1 MRRGRPRVQET
12 ADDVV
17 ASVLAAAGP
26 RVGSSAYSTR
36 EIAAMVGLS
45 QTLVSRSVRRI
56 RQGGAG
62 EERREQWASVFSVS
76 GHLRLMSV
84 QEHDGVIRVEF
95 SVGAGG
101 RGCHKGG
108 DEAGDPASD
117 EAGDEAGDAV
127 DDERADGAVRHR
139 GTRGRAGVRFSRR
152 AAALMAGLWV
162 AGGAPGAQQVSQQ
175 VSQPASQSAYQPVW
189 SSPAHSGIADRE
201 DGVHVLQARRGGPE
215 LPAFLA
221 EVADCLAGCVVEED
235 MIPGALLRDVSLR
248 AHRGLRGV
256 SWHRDG
262 GLSRRP
268 DSDSESVPDASE
280 LPAEERVAIALRG
293 EVADSGLR
301 PGDRIRPGRLGARAG
316 LGPGAVRGALTQL
329 AARGLVE
336 QRSPG
341 HAVATIHGADVIDV
355 YAARLQL
362 GQVLLRGAADRPRH
376 RLVPLHTSLDRLQ
389 RAHAVGVAV
398 EVDQADLQF
407 QRTVAEVSGLRQSAE
422 TFHELTLRVQMF
434 IAVLQLDYGP
444 VADRI
449 LADDRRLLAALTQGR
464 GDDAA
469 RIWRAK
475 LDHAVRHMC
484 AIAPE
489 RFDAALWSRLS
500 GR

>member
-1 MRRGRPRVQET
+1 
-12 ADDVV
+12 
-17 ASVLAAAGP
+17 
-26 RVGSSAYSTR
+26 
-36 EIAAMVGLS
+36 MVGLS

-62 EERREQWASVFSVS
+62 EERRGQWASVFSVS

-95 SVGAGG
+95 SVGAGD

-108 DEAGDPASD
+108 DEAGDAASD
-117 EAGDEAGDAV
+117 EAGDE
-127 DDERADGAVRHR
+127 RADGAVPYR
-139 GTRGRAGVRFSRR
+139 GTWERTRRRTGVRFSRR

-162 AGGAPGAQQVSQQ
+162 AGGAPGTQQVY
-175 VSQPASQSAYQPVW
+175 QPASQSAYQPVR
-189 SSPAHSGIADRE
+189 SSPAHSGSTDRE
-201 DGVHVLQARRGGPE
+201 DGVHVLQARRSGPE
-215 LPAFLA
+215 WPEFLA
-221 EVADCLAGCVVEED
+221 EVADALAGCVVEED

-248 AHRGLRGV
+248 THRGLRGM

-449 LADDRRLLAALTQGR
+449 LVDDRRLLAALTQGR